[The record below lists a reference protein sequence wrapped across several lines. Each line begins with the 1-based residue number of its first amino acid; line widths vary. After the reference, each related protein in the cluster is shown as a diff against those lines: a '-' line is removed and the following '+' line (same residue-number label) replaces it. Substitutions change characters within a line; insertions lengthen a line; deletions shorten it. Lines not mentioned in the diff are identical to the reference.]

1 MFKAFS
7 KGRREASALA
17 YRYAYSF
24 IVLSTVVA
32 IPAIAHN
39 VEISNDVAATF
50 HITPNHN
57 PQVGKPAQA
66 WFALTRRGG
75 ETIPLS
81 ECNCALNVYT
91 VPRTEGDKPIL
102 QPQLSAIDVEKY
114 RDIPGAEIVFPQA
127 GAYQLEISGTAK
139 DNASFSPFEL
149 SYEVN
154 VRPE

>member
-1 MFKAFS
+1 MFKTFP
-7 KGRREASALA
+7 KG

-24 IVLSTVVA
+24 IVLSTAVA

-39 VEISNDVAATF
+39 VEISNEVAATF

-57 PQVGKPAQA
+57 PQVGKPTQA

-75 ETIPLS
+75 GTIPLS
-81 ECNCALNVYT
+81 ECNCALNVYA
-91 VPRTEGDKPIL
+91 VPRADEDQPIM
-102 QPQLSAIDVEKY
+102 QPQLSAINVEKY
-114 RDIPGAEIVFPQA
+114 QDIPGAKIVFPQA
-127 GAYQLEISGTAK
+127 GAYQLVISGTAK
-139 DNASFSPFEL
+139 NDTFSPFEL